1 MTKKFSFVNIIFFVV
16 FGVLTGV
23 LWAYLCPIPLIPGAV
38 HFRTFAFIIVVI
50 GYLFG
55 PVTGFF
61 AGYIGTIVWALLSG
75 NFIPLHSPLADGITV
90 GLSAALPAL
99 IHLRN
104 GKKDL
109 LELTA
114 NKGKFIAVS
123 LFWSIL
129 FGILTVS
136 YTHLDVYKR
145 QGCFSLF
152 PAIRFLDRN
161 CRCGIPV
168 SYTHLDVYKR
178 QQLRYLP
185 RHTRYTLH
193 FSVCGFHTEIP
204 FHFH

>member
-1 MTKKFSFVNIIFFVV
+1 MKKKLSFVNIIFFVV

-61 AGYIGTIVWALLSG
+61 SGYIGTIVWALLSG

-99 IHLRN
+99 IHLKG

-109 LELTA
+109 IELIDEG
-114 NKGKFIAVS
+114 KGKFHRREPVLEPSVRRADDPHHQPFPF
-123 LFWSIL
+123 LLCRTGLRIL
-129 FGILTVS
+129 C
-136 YTHLDVYKR
+136 HLDWNR
-145 QGCFSLF
+145 GCGADRAYPFCSASACKENEEHQKHRPLYL
-152 PAIRFLDRN
+152 IFL
-161 CRCGIPV
+161 
-168 SYTHLDVYKR
+168 
-178 QQLRYLP
+178 
-185 RHTRYTLH
+185 
-193 FSVCGFHTEIP
+193 
-204 FHFH
+204 

>member
-1 MTKKFSFVNIIFFVV
+1 MKKKLSFVNIIFFVV

-61 AGYIGTIVWALLSG
+61 SGYIGTIVWALLSG

-99 IHLRN
+99 IHLKG

-109 LELTA
+109 IEL
-114 NKGKFIAVS
+114 I
-123 LFWSIL
+123 
-129 FGILTVS
+129 
-136 YTHLDVYKR
+136 D
-145 QGCFSLF
+145 
-152 PAIRFLDRN
+152 
-161 CRCGIPV
+161 
-168 SYTHLDVYKR
+168 
-178 QQLRYLP
+178 
-185 RHTRYTLH
+185 
-193 FSVCGFHTEIP
+193 
-204 FHFH
+204 